1 MPFVI
6 TVQFTPQAVR
16 AIGSDNSGADGREI
30 NEILRGLS
38 FDFHQNDPLANDEEL
53 KSYFSTVVDD
63 EARAN
68 KIIER
73 LMMLSFVMGAYI
85 KPIDAPPE

>member
-16 AIGSDNSGADGREI
+16 AVGSDNSAADETEI

-38 FDFHQNDPLANDEEL
+38 LEFHQNDPLADDEEL
-53 KSYFSTVVDD
+53 KSYFSTVIDD
-63 EARAN
+63 EVRAN
-68 KIIER
+68 KIVER
-73 LMMLSFVMGAYI
+73 LMLLSFVLGAYM
-85 KPIDAPPE
+85 KPVDAPPE

>member
-16 AIGSDNSGADGREI
+16 AIGSENSAANETEI

-38 FDFHQNDPLANDEEL
+38 LDFHQNDPLADDEEL
-53 KSYFSTVVDD
+53 KSYFSAVVDD
-63 EARAN
+63 EVRAN
-68 KIIER
+68 KIVER
-73 LMMLSFVMGAYI
+73 LMLSSFVVGAYI
-85 KPIDAPPE
+85 KPVDAPPE